1 MSKTAIII
9 SPNWGTYAEKYLED
23 LLVSFVA
30 QRYSGELK
38 FFLVDNETSEAS
50 RALVN
55 GICTKILAGFSWMLL
70 TNVDNAGF
78 AKGNNVAMQQAIRE
92 GYDYLALFN
101 MDGLV
106 APDCLTKAIT
116 VLEQDEQIG
125 AVQPRLMLWPDTQRI
140 NSLGNVTHFLGFGYC
155 EGNGELWQD
164 KQENLKN
171 IAYPSGAA
179 VIFRASALVKVG
191 LFDEKFWMYNED
203 QDLGWRLWLA
213 GYRCVSAL
221 DAVFYHKYQFAKSI
235 KHFYW
240 QDRNRLLAV
249 LKNYNFLTI
258 LVLLPAYL
266 VSELGL
272 WLTAIRGGWFI
283 SRLKVYGYFL
293 LPTTWFYLLGARGES
308 QKLRQ
313 VQDQE
318 IIKLFSGKILYQELD
333 SPVVRLGNLI
343 LNTYWQI
350 AKLIIRW

>member
-1 MSKTAIII
+1 MTKTAIIV

-23 LLVSFVA
+23 FLVSFVA
-30 QRYSGELK
+30 QRYSGEIK
-38 FFLVDNETSEAS
+38 FFLLDNETSEAS
-50 RALVN
+50 RKLVN
-55 GICTKILAGFSWMLL
+55 GICTKVLAGFQWMLL
-70 TNVDNAGF
+70 TSVNNDGF
-78 AKGNNVAMQQAIRE
+78 ARGNNIIMQQAIDE

-106 APDCLTKAIT
+106 APDCLTKSIAI
-116 VLEQDEQIG
+116 LEQDQTIA
-125 AVQPRLMLWPDTQRI
+125 AVQPRIMLWPDTERI

-155 EGNGELWQD
+155 EGNGQIWDGGEQG
-164 KQENLKN
+164 LKT

-179 VIFRASALVKVG
+179 VIFRASALTKVG

-213 GYRCVSAL
+213 GYQCVAAP
-221 DAVFYHKYQFAKSI
+221 DAVFYHKYKFAKSI
-235 KHFYW
+235 KQFYW
-240 QDRNRLLAV
+240 QDRNRLLSV
-249 LKNYNFLTI
+249 LKNYQLLTI
-258 LVLLPAYL
+258 IILLPAYL

-272 WLTAIRGGWFI
+272 WLTALRGGWFT

-293 LPTTWFYLLGARGES
+293 LPTTWFYLFKARSES

-313 VQDQE
+313 ITDKE
-318 IIKLFSGKILYQELD
+318 ITKLFSGKILYQELD

-350 AKLIIRW
+350 VKRLITW

>member
-106 APDCLTKAIT
+106 APDCLAKSIA
-116 VLEQDEQIG
+116 VLESDQTIA
-125 AVQPRLMLWPDTQRI
+125 AVQPRMMLWPDTQRI

-155 EGNGELWQD
+155 EGNGELWQGE
-164 KQENLKN
+164 QENLKN

-221 DAVFYHKYQFAKSI
+221 DAV
-235 KHFYW
+235 
-240 QDRNRLLAV
+240 

-272 WLTAIRGGWFI
+272 WLTALRGGWFI